1 MLEIHLLD
9 CGTLGHRHHVE
20 GGQQA
25 ERTDEDSRAC
35 CWLSVGYP
43 GGGGGGCRQHQK
55 QLQPQSDA
63 DPWNDAGGCSF
74 HQTLQCPWAG
84 LKPLLPGHFISCLP
98 AAAGHS
104 DVSAQNC
111 TVLCRLNILSI
122 TLYSG
127 VFFLRCPHNKRF
139 LQLSVHTEL
148 TVSLAATSCIGTP
161 HRCPFVF

>member
-9 CGTLGHRHHVE
+9 CGALGHRHHVE

-35 CWLSVGYP
+35 CWLAVGYP
-43 GGGGGGCRQHQK
+43 GGGCRQHQK

-74 HQTLQCPWAG
+74 HQTLQYSWAR

-111 TVLCRLNILSI
+111 TMQ
-122 TLYSG
+122 TEY
-127 VFFLRCPHNKRF
+127 
-139 LQLSVHTEL
+139 SVH
-148 TVSLAATSCIGTP
+148 
-161 HRCPFVF
+161 HFVFWCIFPEMSSQQMVSSAVRSHWAEGLVSCHFLYRYTPSVPFCLLNK